1 MMRRVAYLLS
11 AALVVWAAIDVPMPF
26 VETVPG
32 SATSIAPLIHL
43 DTEVTPVT
51 GELALLTIRNR
62 QPGVAETVAAW
73 VDPDR
78 ELVRTQQVIPP
89 GTDRE
94 EYFRLQQRSFDRASR
109 IAVAVGLRAAGLE
122 TDVSTRPVVFSVL
135 PDGPSQG
142 RLEPGDVILAAQ
154 GTEVRSGEELIDQLR
169 DIELGDPVTLEVQ
182 RDGERLTVELTAGSV
197 PGLERPGIGIAIETI
212 ANDVEL
218 PIDVTIDETGI
229 GGPSAGMMIALT
241 VYDLVSTEDL
251 TRGRRIAGSGTIDA
265 EGNVGGIGGLEQKL
279 AAAAEAGAELVLV
292 PAHQVDEARGH
303 APAGLE
309 VVGVA
314 TLDEAIEALR
324 R

>member
-1 MMRRVAYLLS
+1 MRRIAYLLS

-26 VETVPG
+26 IETVPG
-32 SATSIAPLIHL
+32 SATSIAPLLDL

-78 ELVRTQQVIPP
+78 ELVRTHLVLPP

-94 EYFRLQQRSFDRASR
+94 EYFRLQQRSFDRAFR
-109 IAVAVGLRAAGLE
+109 IAVAVGLRAAGFD

-135 PDGPSQG
+135 PDGPSAG
-142 RLEPGDVILAAQ
+142 RLEPGDVILAVQ
-154 GTEVRSGEELIDQLR
+154 GAEVRSGEELIAELR
-169 DIELGDPVTLEVQ
+169 DIELGDAVTIEVQ
-182 RDGERLTVELTAGSV
+182 RAAERLTVELRAGNV
-197 PGLERPGIGIAIETI
+197 PGLDRPGIGIAIETI

-218 PIDVTIDETGI
+218 PIDATLEDTGI

-241 VYDLVSTEDL
+241 VYDLVSPEDL
-251 TRGRRIAGSGTIDA
+251 TRGRLVAGSGTIDA
-265 EGNVGGIGGLEQKL
+265 QGNVGAIGAIEQKL
-279 AAAAEAGAELVLV
+279 VAASDAGATLVLV
-292 PAHQVDEARGH
+292 PASQVDEARAG
-303 APAGLE
+303 APEGLE